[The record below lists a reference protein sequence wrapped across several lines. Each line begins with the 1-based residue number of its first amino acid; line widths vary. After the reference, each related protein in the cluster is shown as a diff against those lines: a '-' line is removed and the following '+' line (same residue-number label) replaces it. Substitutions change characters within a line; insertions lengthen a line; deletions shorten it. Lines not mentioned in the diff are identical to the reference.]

1 MIVAQLIPEQAKQKQ
16 CDIHWVK
23 DLPLIEYLPK
33 ETTNLFDNV

>member
-1 MIVAQLIPEQAKQKQ
+1 MIVAQLIPEQAKQLKGVEFSQ
-16 CDIHWVK
+16 